1 MVLALIPGQTERAAT
16 KIKNRWLMAASGV
29 GIHICIG
36 SVYAYSVMTKPVMQL
51 LDVSADDVKVSFS
64 IAIFF
69 LGISAAFL
77 GHFVERYGPRVSGMV
92 SATCWGLGLV
102 GAGLAIRMESLWMLY
117 LTYGVLGG
125 IGLGTGYITPVSTLV
140 KWFPDRRGMATGL
153 AIMGFG
159 FAAMLAGP
167 VMAYLFNAGTSA
179 APVYTTASVS
189 RTFFICG
196 GVYFAIMMLSAQYL
210 QPPPKGYAPAGWDPE
225 LAKARGKRRDD
236 LSQITA
242 NEALRTRRFYFM
254 WLMLCINITCGIALI
269 SVASPMVQA
278 MLKMSALEAGAVVG
292 LIGVFNGA
300 GRIIWAS
307 ASDHLGRPLTYS
319 LFFAIQIV
327 AFALLPSIRHVLLFQ
342 VMLYLIMSCYG
353 GGFAT
358 VPAFLGDLFGTKQ
371 LGAVHGYT
379 LTA

>member
-1 MVLALIPGQTERAAT
+1 MVLALIPGQAERAAT
-16 KIKNRWLMAASGV
+16 KLKNRWLMAASGV

-179 APVYTTASVS
+179 APVYTTA
-189 RTFFICG
+189 
-196 GVYFAIMMLSAQYL
+196 
-210 QPPPKGYAPAGWDPE
+210 
-225 LAKARGKRRDD
+225 
-236 LSQITA
+236 
-242 NEALRTRRFYFM
+242 
-254 WLMLCINITCGIALI
+254 
-269 SVASPMVQA
+269 
-278 MLKMSALEAGAVVG
+278 
-292 LIGVFNGA
+292 
-300 GRIIWAS
+300 
-307 ASDHLGRPLTYS
+307 
-319 LFFAIQIV
+319 
-327 AFALLPSIRHVLLFQ
+327 
-342 VMLYLIMSCYG
+342 
-353 GGFAT
+353 
-358 VPAFLGDLFGTKQ
+358 
-371 LGAVHGYT
+371 
-379 LTA
+379 